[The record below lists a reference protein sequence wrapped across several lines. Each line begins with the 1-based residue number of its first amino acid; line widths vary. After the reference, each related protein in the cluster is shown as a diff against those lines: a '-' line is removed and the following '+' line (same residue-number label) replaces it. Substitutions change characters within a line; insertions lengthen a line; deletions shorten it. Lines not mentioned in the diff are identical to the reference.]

1 MDRLIF
7 ADSIVSAAALFG
19 LMILVSSIKRSGK
32 DSISRRFLFSLYIIQ
47 LLLFF
52 RLLTWITGLWIFD
65 ALTLIVAGILP
76 LAMIILT
83 EGLMRRHASK
93 LVKIIAAGTA
103 IGFIPIAL
111 LPESLAE
118 PWRSVL
124 LLTAQLWGFAT
135 AGYMVWT
142 RDKASLSSAEN
153 RIIERIALSIPLII
167 PLIITDF
174 RIPDFESPVR
184 LSGVAIL
191 FMCWLTVS
199 LERSHLKNSDMLRAF
214 LILISGSIL
223 AGVAI
228 SYLIETDLTGTI
240 QICVVTLS
248 ATMVAVLYND
258 SISLRYDERRDSLLK
273 HMAEGNIKSSA
284 TFLIGLQ
291 NHPLV
296 EGAVILEEND
306 LRDFDQKLLMSVFK
320 RDALQRKTGMN
331 STNTSTEAENLK
343 WLFER
348 FNATHVILVSN
359 NPLSLVALNMP
370 GLSASP
376 GAETE
381 LRAVQRMAVL
391 ISERKAHP

>member
-47 LLLFF
+47 LLLLF
-52 RLLTWITGLWIFD
+52 RILTWVTGAWIFD
-65 ALTLIVAGILP
+65 ALTIIVAGILP

-83 EGLMRRHASK
+83 EGLLRRHASK
-93 LVKIIAAGTA
+93 LVKVIAAGTA
-103 IGFIPIAL
+103 IGFIPLAL
-111 LPESLAE
+111 LPEPFAE
-118 PWRSVL
+118 PWRSIL
-124 LLTAQLWGFAT
+124 LLTAQLWGFIT

-142 RDKASLSSAEN
+142 RDKESLSSAEN
-153 RIIERIALSIPLII
+153 IIIERIALSIPLII

-184 LSGVAIL
+184 LSGIAIL

-214 LILISGSIL
+214 LILLSGSIL
-223 AGVAI
+223 AGFAI
-228 SYLIETDLTGTI
+228 SYLIETDLTGYF

-248 ATMVAVLYND
+248 ATLVAVLYND
-258 SISLRYDERRDSLLK
+258 SISLRFDERRDSLLK
-273 HMAEGNIKSSA
+273 HMAQGDIKSSA
-284 TFLIGLQ
+284 VFLRGLQ
-291 NHPLV
+291 YHPLV

-306 LRDFDQKLLMSVFK
+306 LQDFDHDLLKSVFD
-320 RDALQRKTGMN
+320 RDALQRKTSITSAN
-331 STNTSTEAENLK
+331 SSSEAENLK

-359 NPLSLVALNMP
+359 APLSLVALNMP
-370 GLSASP
+370 SLSASP

-381 LRAVQRMAVL
+381 LRAVQRMAIL
-391 ISERKAHP
+391 ISERKAIS

>member
-19 LMILVSSIKRSGK
+19 LMILVSSIKRSGR

-52 RLLTWITGLWIFD
+52 RILTWVTGIWLFD
-65 ALTLIVAGILP
+65 ALTFMTAGVLP
-76 LAMIILT
+76 LGMIILT
-83 EGLMRRHASK
+83 EGLLRRHASK
-93 LVKIIAAGTA
+93 LVKMIAAGTA
-103 IGFIPIAL
+103 IAFIPLAF
-111 LPESLAE
+111 LPEGFAE

-124 LLTAQLWGFAT
+124 LLAAQLWGFFT

-142 RDKASLSSAEN
+142 RDKESLSSAEN
-153 RIIERIALSIPLII
+153 IIIERIALSIPLII

-191 FMCWLTVS
+191 FMCLLTVS

-214 LILISGSIL
+214 LILLSGSIF
-223 AGVAI
+223 AGIAI
-228 SYLIETDLTGTI
+228 SYLVDTDLTGYI
-240 QICVVTLS
+240 QICVITLS
-248 ATMVAVLYND
+248 ATMVAVVYND
-258 SISLRYDERRDSLLK
+258 SISLRFDERRDSLLK
-273 HMAEGNIKSSA
+273 HMAEGNINSSA
-284 TFLIGLQ
+284 TFLRGLQ
-291 NHPLV
+291 DHPLV
-296 EGAVILEEND
+296 EGAVILEEED
-306 LRDFDQKLLMSVFK
+306 LEDFDHKLLKSVFEG
-320 RDALQRKTGMN
+320 DALQRKNDMSSAN
-331 STNTSTEAENLK
+331 SSAEAEHLD

-359 NPLSLVALNMP
+359 APLSLVALNMP
-370 GLSASP
+370 SLSASP

-381 LRAVQRMAVL
+381 LRAVQRMAIL
-391 ISERKAHP
+391 ISQRKSAK

>member
-7 ADSIVSAAALFG
+7 ADSIVSTAALFG
-19 LMILVSSIKRSGK
+19 LIILVSSIKRSGK
-32 DSISRRFLFSLYIIQ
+32 DSISRRFLFSLRIIQ
-47 LLLFF
+47 LLLLF
-52 RLLTWITGLWIFD
+52 RILTWITGIWVFD
-65 ALTLIVAGILP
+65 VFTLIVAGILP

-93 LVKIIAAGTA
+93 LIKIIAAGTA
-103 IGFIPIAL
+103 IAFIPLAL
-111 LPESLAE
+111 LPENLAE

-124 LLTAQLWGFAT
+124 LLTAQLWGFLT

-142 RDKASLSSAEN
+142 RDKESLSTAEN
-153 RIIERIALSIPLII
+153 IIIERIALSIPFII
-167 PLIITDF
+167 PMIITDF

-214 LILISGSIL
+214 LILLSGSIF
-223 AGVAI
+223 AGIAI
-228 SYLIETDLTGTI
+228 SYLIATDLTGYI
-240 QICVVTLS
+240 QISVITLS
-248 ATMVAVLYND
+248 TTMVAVLYNE
-258 SISLRYDERRDSLLK
+258 SISFRYDERRDSLLK

-284 TFLIGLQ
+284 SFLRGLQ
-291 NHPLV
+291 DHPLV
-296 EGAVILEEND
+296 EGAIILEAND
-306 LRDFDQKLLMSVFK
+306 LSDFDHSLLKSAFK
-320 RDALQRKTGMN
+320 RDALQRKTN
-331 STNTSTEAENLK
+331 INDANTSGEVENLK
-343 WLFER
+343 WLFKR

-359 NPLSLVALNMP
+359 APLSLVALNMP

-391 ISERKAHP
+391 ISEQKPAK